1 MYGSFF
7 FPIPHYLLPSF
18 RLPPSLLFA
27 EDSVSSGVTLG
38 IYEPVEAA
46 LPPGA
51 AGPQSHIKQ
60 GAPPPKMK
68 GGHVKWAAGVYFF

>member
-1 MYGSFF
+1 MYGFFF

-18 RLPPSLLFA
+18 CLPPSLLFA
-27 EDSVSSGVTLG
+27 EDGVSSGVALG

-51 AGPQSHIKQ
+51 GWVPEPHQTGS
-60 GAPPPKMK
+60 PPKMK